1 MSLYLS
7 LKRKFLYH
15 LFTTCIGKINSF
27 IIFSIINW
35 RDQEWKNIFFF
46 IRYFLVWQHGLR
58 QLLFLIDYIAM
69 TRHKIH
75 INAFFSFKNLFIR
88 TGELGTN
95 GKSILSLHTL
105 FLIKLNQKK
114 HDISVTPGCDLYNQA
129 IGQAIIKS
137 IDFLFQC
144 MILSYGFVNKLC
156 KISQKLSQINFIN
169 RK

>member
-1 MSLYLS
+1 M
-7 LKRKFLYH
+7 
-15 LFTTCIGKINSF
+15 
-27 IIFSIINW
+27 
-35 RDQEWKNIFFF
+35 
-46 IRYFLVWQHGLR
+46 VWQHGFR
-58 QLLFLIDYIAM
+58 QLLFFIDYIAM

-75 INAFFSFKNLFIR
+75 INEFFSFKNLFIR

-137 IDFLFQC
+137 LVFLFQC
-144 MILSYGFVNKLC
+144 MILSYWFINKLC
-156 KISQKLSQINFIN
+156 KIEQKLSQINFIN
-169 RK
+169 RKYSDDPVSYPDNHI

>member
-1 MSLYLS
+1 MY
-7 LKRKFLYH
+7 
-15 LFTTCIGKINSF
+15 SF
-27 IIFSIINW
+27 IIFSIMNW
-35 RDQEWKNIFFF
+35 PDQQWENVCFF
-46 IRYFLVWQHGLR
+46 INFFLVWQHGLR

-75 INAFFSFKNLFIR
+75 INEFFSFKNLFIR
-88 TGELGTN
+88 AGELGTN

-137 IDFLFQC
+137 LVFLFQC
-144 MILSYGFVNKLC
+144 MILSYWFINTLC
-156 KISQKLSQINFIN
+156 KISEKLGQINFIN
-169 RK
+169 IEWYVFEYGILAHYR